1 MKKNCIFA
9 VQKVQNTLEMKKVL
23 FLFALAMIMVAC
35 GQKENKQQEQPTD
48 KADKEVF
55 VPQGVPVAPMQ
66 QVQVQT
72 KDGTDQTA
80 SNNPNGPVLKLEE
93 GKPLDF
99 SQLNNA
105 GKSVGDQVAA
115 QIDSIRYKAEHGDAK
130 FQYAYG
136 VCYEKGWGVEQDVKE
151 ALVWYRKAAA
161 QGNGPAYNSIGN
173 FYRMGTG
180 VKADPKQAFEWYQ
193 KGAAE
198 KDAQAMLNL
207 GNCYFYGMGVEK
219 DEKTAVNW
227 WKDAADAGNIYAI
240 SQMGDCYYYG
250 IGTEKDLT
258 KAVEYLTQAA
268 DHNIANAQYRLGILY
283 YSGTGVEQDQ
293 TYAEL
298 LMRKARDG
306 GMKEAKEFLEKNFG
320 K

>member
-1 MKKNCIFA
+1 MKK
-9 VQKVQNTLEMKKVL
+9 LL
-23 FLFALAMIMVAC
+23 FLSAMALMLSAC
-35 GQKENKQQEQPTD
+35 GPKGDNKEQPQAQPEQTN
-48 KADKEVF
+48 KNI
-55 VPQGVPVAPMQ
+55 QLGVPIAPTQ
-66 QVQVQT
+66 QIQVQD
-72 KDGTDQTA
+72 KGGLDPTA
-80 SNNPNGPVLKLEE
+80 LGDPNGPVLKLEE

-99 SQLNNA
+99 NQLQ
-105 GKSVGDQVAA
+105 GGGGGVSVGDQVAS

-136 VCYEKGWGVEQDVKE
+136 VCYEKGWGVEQDAKE
-151 ALVWYRKAAA
+151 ALAWYKKAAA
-161 QGNGPAYNSIGN
+161 QENGPAYNSIGN

-180 VKADPKQAFEWYQ
+180 VTPDPKQAFEWYK
-193 KGAAE
+193 KGADK
-198 KDAQAMLNL
+198 KDDQAMLNL
-207 GNCYFYGMGVEK
+207 GNCYFYGMGVDK
-219 DEKTAVNW
+219 DEKTAVKW
-227 WKDAADAGNIYAI
+227 WNNAADAGNVYAI

-283 YSGTGVEQDQ
+283 YSGNGVEQDR

-306 GMKEAKEFLEKNFG
+306 GMEEAKEFLEKNYG